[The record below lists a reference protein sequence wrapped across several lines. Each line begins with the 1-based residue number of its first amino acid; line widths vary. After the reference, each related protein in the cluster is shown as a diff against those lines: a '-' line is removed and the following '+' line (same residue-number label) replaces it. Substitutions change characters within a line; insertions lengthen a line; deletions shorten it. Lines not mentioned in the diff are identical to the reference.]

1 MGKKITVE
9 TNYQVFKIYIGPNT
23 GDDSS
28 ADISGIFSKGHTFE
42 FDDSIKTTDFV
53 YKFYAFQYG
62 DYYYTPDNT
71 GWQHVYVSNH
81 SYVNYNGYSARYN
94 PPKRTLEL
102 SVSPAGSGSVSGA
115 GEYDAG
121 STVRISAS
129 AASGYKFLKWSD
141 GDTNST
147 RDIVLDNDRSLT
159 AYFEKV
165 KCYIYFYKDTTET
178 YPSYITVVPK
188 AHTWVYH
195 GDSFTLPGN
204 LVSKA
209 QINNGPYTIIFV
221 PANGSSNITSSY
233 YHRTKYTQNGWAY
246 HNTTT

>member
-71 GWQHVYVSNH
+71 GWQHVYVDKH

-115 GEYDAG
+115 GEYNAG

-129 AASGYKFLKWSD
+129 AASGYKFLK
-141 GDTNST
+141 
-147 RDIVLDNDRSLT
+147 
-159 AYFEKV
+159 
-165 KCYIYFYKDTTET
+165 
-178 YPSYITVVPK
+178 
-188 AHTWVYH
+188 
-195 GDSFTLPGN
+195 
-204 LVSKA
+204 
-209 QINNGPYTIIFV
+209 
-221 PANGSSNITSSY
+221 
-233 YHRTKYTQNGWAY
+233 
-246 HNTTT
+246 